1 MRIVYRAQS
10 LIDAHLVKDALER
23 EEIPAF
29 ISGEYLTG
37 AVGQLPAIDYVAVM
51 VPEASAAIAEELPGP
66 SVQSDDDWL
75 AFVREYGET
84 VFHPTSTCSIGRVVD
99 ERLRVMGIGGL
110 RCRRAIS
117 TPR

>member
-1 MRIVYRAQS
+1 MRIAYRAES

-51 VPEASAAIAEELPGP
+51 VPESSAQAADAVVRQLAAQLAEARASIE
-66 SVQSDDDWL
+66 DWDGDAQL
-75 AFVREYGET
+75 AT
-84 VFHPTSTCSIGRVVD
+84 D
-99 ERLRVMGIGGL
+99 
-110 RCRRAIS
+110 
-117 TPR
+117 TP